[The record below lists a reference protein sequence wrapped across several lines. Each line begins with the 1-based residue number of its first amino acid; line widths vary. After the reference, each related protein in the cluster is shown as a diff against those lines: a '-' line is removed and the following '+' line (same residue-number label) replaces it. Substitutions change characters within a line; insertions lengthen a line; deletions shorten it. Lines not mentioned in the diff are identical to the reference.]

1 VPWDSRVFR
10 RGRTSSG
17 MSMIVEVDMTDHTV
31 SEKQIQRIRDNLEEI
46 QENTENPSVKDT
58 AMFTEN
64 ILREIEK
71 ESEEDMK

>member
-1 VPWDSRVFR
+1 
-10 RGRTSSG
+10 